1 MMAYLVKPG
10 VVHQIS
16 LVSIMSR
23 TSIALISTP
32 LTHCHQFLTYFPMR
46 LTSAPLLQVF
56 NLIRFALHLLAPV
69 LAQTKNGPRP
79 KP

>member
-32 LTHCHQFLTYFPMR
+32 LTHLNQFLTYCPMR

-56 NLIRFALHLLAPV
+56 NLIQFALHLLPT
-69 LAQTKNGPRP
+69 LLPTTKNGLQP
-79 KP
+79 KL

>member
-16 LVSIMSR
+16 LVSIMR
-23 TSIALISTP
+23 RASIALISTP
-32 LTHCHQFLTYFPMR
+32 LTHCHQFLAYFPMR

-56 NLIRFALHLLAPV
+56 NLIRFALHLLPI
-69 LAQTKNGPRP
+69 LLPIIKKDLTENR
-79 KP
+79 